1 MDTTEDNREDVLG
14 LLARGDRQRLCELA
28 DTILD
33 QHVGAGGDFSVI
45 RDPVAGVLTTQ
56 VREPLA
62 GQRFLRGDILVSQ
75 AEVVLGGSAGWGMC
89 FGDDRASAL
98 ALAICDTEIARAG
111 ELADDV
117 RALARETDRTLRERR
132 AAERER
138 LRPTI
143 VEFEEIA

>member
-1 MDTTEDNREDVLG
+1 MHSTEDNREDVLG

-28 DTILD
+28 DTILSR
-33 QHVGAGGDFSVI
+33 HVGAGGAFSVT

-62 GQRFLRGDILVSQ
+62 GQRFLLGDILVSQ
-75 AEVVLGGSAGWGMC
+75 AEVSVGGVPGWGMC

-98 ALAICDTEIARAG
+98 ALAICDAEIARAG
-111 ELADDV
+111 ELADEV
-117 RALARETDRTLRERR
+117 RALARDTERALREQR
-132 AAERER
+132 AAEWER

-143 VEFEEIA
+143 VEFEEIS